1 MRFQKIIELRE
12 EGLNLAEHLPAGTL
26 DEVGAMCA
34 KGYRDDLDSRREW
47 EDRNAEALK
56 LAMQYFERKSWP
68 WEGASNVKYPLITTT
83 AMQYNARAYPALVP
97 GREVLRIK
105 TFDGVRDDT
114 LVQIEKAL
122 NWSIME
128 ESSEWEEEHD
138 KLLMIQPLVG
148 FLVKKVFYDPQLLRN
163 RSQVVLPQNFVVDYF
178 AKSLDS
184 ATRKTHVLSYTENE
198 LEEMFRMDYF
208 RRVDVQPVDKEQR
221 DYAKAVDEIH
231 GFEKPVASE
240 EYTVLEVHCWLDL
253 DEDGYAEPYVA
264 WIIDEQV
271 LRIFPRFDKI
281 YFARKGDIIE
291 ATNTDLL
298 GMGYK
303 VARIQAEEYFV
314 KYGFIPSPDGSIY
327 DIGLGIL
334 LTPNNEAVNSILN
347 QLIDAG
353 TLSNVQGGLLSR
365 GIRIR
370 SGNLDIQPGRWH
382 KTDADAEE
390 LQKGVFPWPIK
401 EPSGTLFNL
410 LGLLIDAGQRI
421 GSVSEA
427 MMGSMPGQN
436 TAATTVMASLEQGM
450 QVFSAIYKRTFRSMT
465 LEFRKWFELSMKY
478 VDPEMYEDMKGLV
491 VPIADPNIVS
501 ATQRM
506 VKAQA
511 VIERATMAPHLYG
524 DQGMLEAERRY
535 LEALQVEGI
544 ETLLHPGEFQDPMAQ
559 AQQAETQ
566 ANMQVAQDE
575 SQREWLRTQANAQK
589 DQATIQS
596 KAIDDTVKQR
606 EIALKEV
613 KSAMDYEIEKEKL
626 GQGRS

>member
-1 MRFQKIIELRE
+1 MRFSKIIELKD
-12 EGLNLAEHLPAGTL
+12 EGANLADHLPAGTL
-26 DEVGAMCA
+26 DEVGTMCA
-34 KGYRDDLDSRREW
+34 KGYRDDLNSRKEW

-97 GREVLRIK
+97 GKEVVRIK
-105 TFDGVRDDT
+105 TFDGVRDEK
-114 LVQIEKAL
+114 LEYIEKAL

-148 FLVKKVFYDPQLLRN
+148 FVVKKVFYDPQLQRN
-163 RSQVVLPQNFVVDYF
+163 RSQVVLPQNFVVDYY
-178 AKSLDS
+178 AKSIES
-184 ATRKTHVLSYTENE
+184 AVRKTHVLSYTENE

-208 RRVDVQPVDKEQR
+208 RRVEVQPTDKEQR
-221 DYAKAVDEIH
+221 DYAKTVDEIH
-231 GFEKPVASE
+231 GFERPPASE
-240 EYTVLEVHCWLDL
+240 EFVVLEVHCWIDL
-253 DEDGYAEPYVA
+253 DDDGYAEPYVV
-264 WIIDEQV
+264 WVVDEKV
-271 LRIFPRFDKI
+271 LRVFPRFDTMF
-281 YFARKGDIIE
+281 FARQGDVIE

-298 GMGYK
+298 EMGYK
-303 VARIQAEEYFV
+303 IARIKPEEYFV

-327 DIGLGIL
+327 DIGLGVL

-382 KTDADAEE
+382 RTDADAEE
-390 LQKGVFPWPIK
+390 LAKGVFPWPIK

-427 MMGSMPGQN
+427 MMGQMPGQN
-436 TAATTVMASLEQGM
+436 TAATTMMASLEQGM

-465 LEFRKWFELSMKY
+465 NEFRMWFELSLKY
-478 VDPEMYEDMKGLV
+478 IDPEMFENMKGMV
-491 VPIADPNIVS
+491 VPVADPNIVS

-506 VKAQA
+506 MKAQA
-511 VIERATMAPHLYG
+511 LIERATVAPHLYG
-524 DQGMLEAERRY
+524 NEGMLEAEKRF
-535 LEALQVEGI
+535 LEALQVEGL
-544 ETLLHPGEFQDPMAQ
+544 ETLLHPGEFQDPQAQ
-559 AQQAETQ
+559 AQQAETE

-575 SQREWLRTQANAQK
+575 SQREWVKTQANAEK
-589 DQATIQS
+589 DQATIKS
-596 KAIDDTVKQR
+596 KAIDDEVKQR
-606 EIALKEV
+606 DISLKEV
-613 KSAMDYEIEKEKL
+613 KVAMEHEIEKRKV

>member
-1 MRFQKIIELRE
+1 MRFDKIIELKDT
-12 EGLNLAEHLPAGTL
+12 GQNIAPHLDANVL
-26 DEVGAMCA
+26 DEIGAMCA
-34 KGYRDDLDSRREW
+34 KGYHDDLDSRREW

-97 GREVLRIK
+97 GKEVVKIK
-105 TFDGVRDDT
+105 TFDGTRDPT

-122 NWSIME
+122 NWEIME
-128 ESSEWEEEHD
+128 QSSEWEEEHD
-138 KLLMIQPLVG
+138 KMLMIQPLVG
-148 FLVKKVFYDPQLLRN
+148 FIVKKVFFDPQLQRN
-163 RSQVVLPQNFVVDYF
+163 RSQVLLPQNFVVDYY

-184 ATRKTHVLSYTENE
+184 ATRKTHVLSYTANE
-198 LEEMFRMDYF
+198 LEELFRMDYF
-208 RRVDVQPVDKEQR
+208 RRVELAPVDREQR
-221 DYAKAVDEIH
+221 DFHKAVDEIH
-231 GFEKPVASE
+231 GFERPSRSE
-240 EYTVLEVHCWLDL
+240 EHVVLEVHCWLDL
-253 DEDGYAEPYVA
+253 DDDGYAEPYIA
-264 WIIDEQV
+264 WILNEQV
-271 LRIFPRFDKI
+271 LRVFPRFETI
-281 YFARKGDIIE
+281 YYARQGDIIE

-365 GIRIR
+365 GIRMR

-390 LQKGVFPWPIK
+390 LAKGVFPWPIK

-410 LGLLIDAGQRI
+410 LSLLIDAGQRI

-436 TAATTVMASLEQGM
+436 TPATTHMASIEQGM

-465 LEFRKWFELSMKY
+465 TEFRKWFELSMKFI
-478 VDPEMYEDMKGLV
+478 DPALYSSMKGMV
-491 VPIADPNIVS
+491 VPIADPNVVS

-506 VKAQA
+506 MKAQA
-511 VIERATMAPHLYG
+511 LIERATMAPNLYG
-524 DQGMLEAERRY
+524 DQGMIEAERRY
-535 LEALQVEGI
+535 LEALQIESI
-544 ETLLHPGEFQDPMAQ
+544 ETLLHPGEFANKEAEAQQQMMQ
-559 AQQAETQ
+559 AQ
-566 ANMQVAQDE
+566 MQVEQDNA
-575 SQREWLRTQANAQK
+575 QREWVKTQANAQK
-589 DQATIQS
+589 DQATIRS
-596 KAIDDTVKQR
+596 KAIDDQVKQR

-613 KSAMDYEIEKEKL
+613 KTALEHEVEKRKI
-626 GQGRS
+626 GQGRD

>member
-1 MRFQKIIELRE
+1 MRFDKIIELKDT
-12 EGLNLAEHLPAGTL
+12 GQNLAPHLDANVL
-26 DEVGAMCA
+26 DEIGAMCA
-34 KGYRDDLDSRREW
+34 KGYQDDLDSRREW

-97 GREVLRIK
+97 GKEVVKIK
-105 TFDGVRDDT
+105 TFDGTRDPT

-122 NWSIME
+122 NWEIME
-128 ESSEWEEEHD
+128 QSSEWEEEHD
-138 KLLMIQPLVG
+138 KMLMIQPLVG
-148 FLVKKVFYDPQLLRN
+148 FIVKKVFFDPQLQRN
-163 RSQVVLPQNFVVDYF
+163 RSQVLLPQNFVVDYY

-184 ATRKTHVLSYTENE
+184 ATRKTHVLSYTANE
-198 LEEMFRMDYF
+198 LEELFRMDYF
-208 RRVDVQPVDKEQR
+208 RRVELAPVDREQR
-221 DYAKAVDEIH
+221 DFHKAVDEIH
-231 GFEKPVASE
+231 GFERPSRSE
-240 EYTVLEVHCWLDL
+240 EHVVLEVHCWLDL
-253 DEDGYAEPYVA
+253 DDDGYAEPYIA
-264 WIIDEQV
+264 WILNEQV
-271 LRIFPRFDKI
+271 LRVFPRFETI
-281 YFARKGDIIE
+281 YYARQGDIIE

-365 GIRIR
+365 GIRMR

-390 LQKGVFPWPIK
+390 LAKGVFPWPIK

-410 LGLLIDAGQRI
+410 LSLLIDAGQRI

-436 TAATTVMASLEQGM
+436 TPATTHMASLEQGM

-465 LEFRKWFELSMKY
+465 TEFRKWFELSMKFI
-478 VDPEMYEDMKGLV
+478 DPALYSSMKGMV
-491 VPIADPNIVS
+491 VPIADPNVVS

-506 VKAQA
+506 MKAQA
-511 VIERATMAPHLYG
+511 LIERATMAPNLYG
-524 DQGMLEAERRY
+524 DQGMIEAERRY
-535 LEALQVEGI
+535 LEALQIESI
-544 ETLLHPGEFQDPMAQ
+544 ETLLHPGEFANKEAEAQQQMMQ
-559 AQQAETQ
+559 AQ
-566 ANMQVAQDE
+566 MQVEQDNA
-575 SQREWLRTQANAQK
+575 QREWVKTQANAQK
-589 DQATIQS
+589 DQATIRS
-596 KAIDDTVKQR
+596 KAIDDQVKQR

-613 KSAMDYEIEKEKL
+613 KTALEHEVEKRKI
-626 GQGRS
+626 GQGRD